1 MTKFKVCAKIHLF
14 IIISSILIAIGLA
27 VGTICHFCAGGF
39 FNYGGEFADYK
50 SVKVEYYLP
59 ITEDEAL
66 SACEDSFGDL
76 KWFEFSS
83 GYHTGNAKNGGEI
96 VYKFVSS
103 TNAESLNEAVTGIN
117 EKLVE
122 TFNKKLEQGAA
133 NDVNLSFASLHEGTV
148 KAGGSKAIT
157 FAAIALASAA
167 AFQFIYF
174 VVRYKLRAA
183 FSALLACVHNLGIFV
198 ALAAITRIPV
208 GAEMIAF
215 GAAVVF
221 VTMIFSAVFFDRTR
235 KNFANEKYA
244 KSERLEVLDVSAC
257 ESRMLTFTS
266 VCVLAAVAVVL
277 GVFASIAQLFAG
289 ALAPAALL
297 VLAMAAVGYG
307 AMFFTPAVHGA
318 IDETCERVK
327 ISLKTKKKGKAA
339 KTEKP
344 ADVEKGD

>member
-14 IIISSILIAIGLA
+14 IIISSVLIAIGLA

-50 SVKVEYYLP
+50 SITVRYSLP
-59 ITEDEAL
+59 VSESEAH
-66 SACEDSFGDL
+66 SICEDALGGL
-76 KWFEFSS
+76 KSYEYADSRTT
-83 GYHTGNAKNGGEI
+83 YGNEI

-103 TNAESLNEAVTGIN
+103 TDTDKLNAAVAEIN
-117 EKLVE
+117 QKLGEKLDI
-122 TFNKKLEQGAA
+122 NG
-133 NDVNLSFASLHEGTV
+133 NCASLHEGTV

-198 ALAAITRIPV
+198 ALVAITRIPV

-327 ISLKTKKKGKAA
+327 KYLKTKKKGKAA